1 MTFSDYLK
9 VCSSRITLRGSADR
23 SITVSLG
30 LDELECPPNDEHE
43 CIELGIESGYYD
55 SDYDT
60 TDVNV
65 DGWYV
70 RDVVEKDVHAKLAE
84 KHRELVRDL
93 RKMTNIKQVQKRL
106 KQVSA

>member
-1 MTFSDYLK
+1 MTYLK
-9 VCSSRITLRGSADR
+9 VCSSRISLHGSADR
-23 SITVSLG
+23 NITVSLG
-30 LDELECPPNDEHE
+30 LDEIECSPSDDYEA
-43 CIELGIESGYYD
+43 IELGIENGYYD

-60 TDVNV
+60 MDVNV

-84 KHRELVRDL
+84 KHRELVQDL

-106 KQVSA
+106 KQVKI